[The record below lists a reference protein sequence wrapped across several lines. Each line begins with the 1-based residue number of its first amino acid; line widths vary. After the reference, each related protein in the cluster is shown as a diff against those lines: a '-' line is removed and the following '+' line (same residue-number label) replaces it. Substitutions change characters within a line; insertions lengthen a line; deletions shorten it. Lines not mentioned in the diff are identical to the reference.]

1 MKQKTLSIGATAL
14 IAVAGIIVAT
24 NMGLIGIE
32 WPWEK
37 VSLPDVLTEET
48 VVLQP
53 EAATVYEIQ
62 PIALDC
68 RARILAEVPVVGKR
82 EHKVLGKVYRT
93 DTVSLTAKGDI
104 DTCVDAASTTV
115 HKLEGDRFQVVV
127 PATAITFERPR
138 VDAVATRDS
147 VVFDKG
153 LLGKFSDVFPWVSEN
168 SGLTPA
174 AYAYAQEVV
183 GSSECME
190 RAWSITQTVV
200 KKAYGDQLVAQGGD
214 RRDVAVVIEG
224 APAFGEAP
232 AAQIDEFD
240 FEVGDKAVNCVVD
253 GSAYIADETRSTN
266 PH

>member
-14 IAVAGIIVAT
+14 IAVAGLIIAT

-37 VSLPDVLTEET
+37 VALPEVLTEET
-48 VVLQP
+48 VVEQP
-53 EAATVYEIQ
+53 EVATVYEIQ

-82 EHKVLGKVYRT
+82 EHKAFGKVYRT

-104 DTCVDAASTTV
+104 DTCVDSSETTI
-115 HKLEGDRFQVVV
+115 HELEDGRFQVIV

-147 VVFDKG
+147 VEFDKG
-153 LLGKFSDVFPWVSEN
+153 LLGKFSDLFPWVSDN

-183 GSSECME
+183 GSSECMA
-190 RAWSITQTVV
+190 RAWTVTETVV
-200 KKAYGDQLVAQGGD
+200 KKAYGDQLVAQGGQ
-214 RRDVAVVIEG
+214 RADVSVVIEG
-224 APAFGEAP
+224 APEFGDAP
-232 AAQIDEFD
+232 GAEIAEFD
-240 FEVGDKAVNCVVD
+240 FEVGDDAVNCVVD
-253 GSAYIADETRSTN
+253 GSAYIADELVEADAV
-266 PH
+266 